1 MPFKIEERLLDGI
14 VVLRPARYDDAR
26 GWFSE
31 VFRADQFAALG
42 LPAHFAQDNHSRST
56 YGVVRGMHFQHTPPM
71 GKLLRVVRGAIQLV
85 EVDLRRRSPT
95 FGQHIELE
103 VSDVNGRIVWIPPG
117 FANGFCVLS
126 DVADVVYKC
135 TAIYNADGEASLN
148 PLDAKLGIHWMADR
162 LVLSERDRNAPGL
175 LELEPFF
182 E

>member
-1 MPFKIEERLLDGI
+1 MPFKIEERLLDG
-14 VVLRPARYDDAR
+14 VVVVRPARYDDAR

-31 VFRADQFAALG
+31 TFRADQFAELG
-42 LPAHFAQDNHSRST
+42 LPTEYPQDNHSRST

-85 EVDLRRRSPT
+85 EVDLRRSSPT
-95 FGQHIELE
+95 YGRHVEVH
-103 VSDVNGRIVWIPPG
+103 VSDDNGRIVYIPPG

-126 DVADVVYKC
+126 DVADVSYKC
-135 TAIYNADGEASLN
+135 TSIYDANGEASLN
-148 PLDAKLGIHWMADR
+148 PLDATLGIHWMADR

-175 LELEPFF
+175 LELETFF

>member
-1 MPFKIEERLLDGI
+1 
-14 VVLRPARYDDAR
+14 
-26 GWFSE
+26 
-31 VFRADQFAALG
+31 
-42 LPAHFAQDNHSRST
+42 
-56 YGVVRGMHFQHTPPM
+56 
-71 GKLLRVVRGAIQLV
+71 VVRGAIQLV